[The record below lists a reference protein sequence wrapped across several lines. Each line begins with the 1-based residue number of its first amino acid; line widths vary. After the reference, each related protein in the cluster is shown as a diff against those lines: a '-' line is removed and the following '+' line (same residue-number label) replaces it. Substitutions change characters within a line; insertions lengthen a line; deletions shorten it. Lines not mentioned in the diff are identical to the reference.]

1 MLEIPATLVMKERAE
16 IRPAHIMI
24 RGEYDKPG
32 EEVSRQTP
40 AFLPPL
46 QAQHSPAS
54 RLDLARWLTDRRHPL
69 TARVA
74 VNRFWQHLFG
84 VGLVKTAE
92 DFGAQGEA
100 PSHPELLDFLA
111 LRFVDSGW
119 DVKDLI
125 RTIVHSQTYQQSSRA
140 SREQYQQDPLNRQL
154 ARGSRYRLDAEVV
167 RDQILSLSGLLHR
180 ELYGKSVKP
189 PQPAGLWETV
199 AMPSSYPNTY
209 QPDTGERI
217 YRRSL
222 YTFWK
227 RAIPPPQ
234 MSIFDAP
241 SRESCIARRERTNTP
256 LQALMLMNEEQM
268 FTAARQLAQKLL
280 VPADWAD
287 DKRLS
292 VLYETVTARP
302 PAEHT
307 LQQLKS
313 GLDEFRQLYAQD
325 SDSVQAMLAGGAA
338 PSDQLDGRST
348 EAVKLPPEELAA
360 WTMLAHSILNLDL
373 TKTRE

>member
-1 MLEIPATLVMKERAE
+1 
-16 IRPAHIMI
+16 
-24 RGEYDKPG
+24 
-32 EEVSRQTP
+32 
-40 AFLPPL
+40 
-46 QAQHSPAS
+46 
-54 RLDLARWLTDRRHPL
+54 
-69 TARVA
+69 
-74 VNRFWQHLFG
+74 
-84 VGLVKTAE
+84 
-92 DFGAQGEA
+92 
-100 PSHPELLDFLA
+100 LLDFLA
-111 LRFVDSGW
+111 LRFVNSGW
-119 DVKDLI
+119 DVKDLM
-125 RTIVHSQTYQQSSRA
+125 RTIALSQTYQQSSRA
-140 SREQYQQDPLNRQL
+140 SRERYQQDPLNRQL

-167 RDQILSLSGLLHR
+167 RDQVLSVSGLLHR

-268 FTAARQLAQKLL
+268 FAAARQLAQTLL
-280 VPADWAD
+280 AEPKSADAM
-287 DKRLS
+287 RLQ

-302 PAEHT
+302 PAEHI
-307 LQQLKS
+307 LQQLQS
-313 GLDEFRQLYAQD
+313 ALDQFRQLYAKD
-325 SDSVQAMLAGGAA
+325 SDSVKAMLASGADS
-338 PSDQLDGRST
+338 PTQPDTSSS
-348 EAVKLPPEELAA
+348 EPVKLPPEELAA
-360 WTMLAHSILNLDL
+360 WTMVAHSILNLDL